1 MLRNTELRIAIWAS
15 LALMLVTACLLQP
28 ISTAAMLIT
37 FITQGMLLTIY
48 LLLSRYRYAQLKKL
62 SMYLQQV
69 YQGDGAFDIPQYREG
84 ELSILHSDLYKIT
97 RTLQLQKESL
107 QKDKL
112 FLADSLSDIS
122 HQLKTPLTS
131 MMIMSELLQDEEL
144 PRKQHNQFADALRQ
158 QLKRMEWLVSTLLK
172 LSRIDAQVL
181 QFHPQQLSVY
191 QLLQESL
198 EPLHI
203 MMELKEQ
210 TCTLVCDEGLEVTL
224 DMKWSVEALGNILK
238 NCV

>member
-1 MLRNTELRIAIWAS
+1 MLRNRELRIAVWIS
-15 LALMLVTACLLQP
+15 LAVMLITACLLLQ
-28 ISTAAMLIT
+28 ISSIAMLIAL
-37 FITQGMLLTIY
+37 FSQGLLLGIY
-48 LLLSRYRYAQLKKL
+48 LLLSQYRYTQLKTL

-69 YQGDGAFDIPQYREG
+69 YQGDGALDIPQYKEG

-131 MMIMSELLQDEEL
+131 MMVMSELLKDEHLSKE
-144 PRKQHNQFADALRQ
+144 QHDQFVDALRQ
-158 QLKRMEWLVSTLLK
+158 QLKRIEWLVSTLLK

-181 QFHPQQLSVY
+181 QFHPQQISVY
-191 QLLQESL
+191 QLSL
-198 EPLHI
+198 IHI
-203 MMELKEQ
+203 
-210 TCTLVCDEGLEVTL
+210 
-224 DMKWSVEALGNILK
+224 
-238 NCV
+238 